1 MEEPIEEPSVTEP
14 TIGPHFPPT
23 QVPFPSIT
31 STDPTY
37 RVRLACI
44 ALANAAEPRNEDWP
58 SNVVSTLPGL
68 TLYSINDALH
78 LIFNGIHAPAHCE
91 YCGRMG
97 DWLCYCRC
105 GRGLHTMSDDGY
117 YSEGQLDIHFDSDV
131 DTAEFLETDHETDDD
146 STNEGDSVVSVN
158 ENNSSTT
165 CYSQSLSSSHYFIW
179 CFLLSLILT
188 SKAFLTSCYSIGQS
202 SLHSFWS
209 YTSFWFLL
217 FAVLFWDTLYLYFDP
232 KAPQGPYQPR
242 SVRRKLT
249 KQKHLPLRSYTKSWL
264 LLSFY
269 MLFVSS
275 TISPFASLSS
285 PISHTYSRLVT
296 LHDLL
301 DFTPLT
307 HLHFSSY
314 CYDDLLSL
322 ITPIQL
328 EGPLTPTMP

>member
-1 MEEPIEEPSVTEP
+1 M
-14 TIGPHFPPT
+14 
-23 QVPFPSIT
+23 
-31 STDPTY
+31 
-37 RVRLACI
+37 L
-44 ALANAAEPRNEDWP
+44 
-58 SNVVSTLPGL
+58 
-68 TLYSINDALH
+68 
-78 LIFNGIHAPAHCE
+78 
-91 YCGRMG
+91 MK
-97 DWLCYCRC
+97 
-105 GRGLHTMSDDGY
+105 
-117 YSEGQLDIHFDSDV
+117 
-131 DTAEFLETDHETDDD
+131 
-146 STNEGDSVVSVN
+146 
-158 ENNSSTT
+158 NNSSAT

-328 EGPLTPTMP
+328 EEPLTPTMPAPPVIIEESTHVTLENQPFIRNSTASSSSVPTKFLSQSDHSLSSDPEHFFQAYSNLSDVRGDVDQLDFHLSLEPSFINT